1 MDEDR
6 RIQYLVHR
14 LLSGKL
20 LIPDGDRI
28 LELRS
33 PSLQIQYESD
43 IVYKHHYEQNIFEFI
58 LKEDI
63 KPLLLESG
71 VITPFHEQDLKKMN
85 KKLERLK
92 VQLFT
97 DFWDRTKTARHRKSI
112 ASVKKRI
119 NQLEVEGSS
128 MDHLTLEHFCF
139 LESMKYIIKKT
150 LYDSD
155 TGELFFDDDT
165 PPHDYERLLVAIN
178 KESLDMS
185 EIKKIARSSYW
196 KSYHSIGNENTILG
210 HVSDYSNEQKSV
222 ISLSMMYAKIAE
234 HPESPNDD
242 IMNDDDALD
251 GWMIFQQEKNQEE
264 KRNSNNNN
272 KKDKINNAQEVFY
285 MAENKDQAEDI
296 RALNTTESHMV
307 SKNRMNQ
314 LFTSDT
320 EVNAADFRDTRD
332 RLNQAVA
339 NHQKKA

>member
-1 MDEDR
+1 M
-6 RIQYLVHR
+6 
-14 LLSGKL
+14 
-20 LIPDGDRI
+20 
-28 LELRS
+28 
-33 PSLQIQYESD
+33 
-43 IVYKHHYEQNIFEFI
+43 
-58 LKEDI
+58 KEDI

-71 VITPFHEQDLKKMN
+71 VITHFHEQDLKKMN

-97 DFWDRTKTARHRKSI
+97 DFWDRTKTTRHRKSI
-112 ASVKKRI
+112 VSVKKRI
-119 NQLEVEGSS
+119 SQLERDGTS

-139 LESMKYIIKKT
+139 LESMKYIIRKT
-150 LYDSD
+150 LYDSE

-165 PPHDYERLLVAIN
+165 PPHDYERLLLLIN

-185 EIKKIARSSYW
+185 EIKKVARSSYW
-196 KSYHSIGNENTILG
+196 KSYHSIGNQNTILG

-222 ISLSMMYAKIAE
+222 LSLSMMYNKIAE
-234 HPESPNDD
+234 HPEAPNED

-264 KRNSNNNN
+264 KRNANSTT

-285 MAENKDQAEDI
+285 MAENREQAEDI
-296 RALNTTESHMV
+296 RGLNTTESHMV

-314 LFTSDT
+314 LFTSET

-332 RLNQAVA
+332 MLNKAVA